1 MDFNL
6 NEEQQAWRDKA
17 RKFATEEV
25 APISL
30 ARDMISDPRE
40 TFDWEIIKKGS
51 RLGFRTAVVPK
62 ERGGHGIDF
71 VSQALVMEEI
81 ARGGQRDIQD
91 FQPVLEVEPPDS
103 RRLHG

>member
-30 ARDMISDPRE
+30 ARDMIPTRARPSIGRLSRKAPGSVSAPPSCPRNAE
-40 TFDWEIIKKGS
+40 DTGLIS
-51 RLGFRTAVVPK
+51 SP
-62 ERGGHGIDF
+62 
-71 VSQALVMEEI
+71 
-81 ARGGQRDIQD
+81 
-91 FQPVLEVEPPDS
+91 
-103 RRLHG
+103 RRW

>member
-30 ARDMISDPRE
+30 ARDIISDPRE
-40 TFDWEIIKKGS
+40 TFDWEIIKKAPGW
-51 RLGFRTAVVPK
+51 
-62 ERGGHGIDF
+62 
-71 VSQALVMEEI
+71 VSAPPSCPRNAEDTGLI
-81 ARGGQRDIQD
+81 SSARRW
-91 FQPVLEVEPPDS
+91 
-103 RRLHG
+103 

>member
-40 TFDWEIIKKGS
+40 TFDWEIIKK
-51 RLGFRTAVVPK
+51 RLP
-62 ERGGHGIDF
+62 
-71 VSQALVMEEI
+71 
-81 ARGGQRDIQD
+81 AR
-91 FQPVLEVEPPDS
+91 FSAPPSCPRNAADTGLIS
-103 RRLHG
+103 SARRW

>member
-51 RLGFRTAVVPK
+51 RLGFRTAVVPN
-62 ERGGHGIDF
+62 ERGGP
-71 VSQALVMEEI
+71 
-81 ARGGQRDIQD
+81 RDR
-91 FQPVLEVEPPDS
+91 FRPP
-103 RRLHG
+103 RRW